1 MGSKVVVA
9 EDVVVGG
16 GVAVDMAV
24 VKVMVFGT
32 CDDECLIYLMLVNA
46 DRIAA
51 ELEIV
56 EA

>member
-9 EDVVVGG
+9 EDAVVGG

-24 VKVMVFGT
+24 VKVMVSGT
-32 CDDECLIYLMLVNA
+32 CDEECLIYLMLVNA

>member
-24 VKVMVFGT
+24 VKVMVSGT
-32 CDDECLIYLMLVNA
+32 CDDRVFDLSNVGECG
-46 DRIAA
+46 
-51 ELEIV
+51 
-56 EA
+56 